1 MRTGHLIVAA
11 ATCAALTLSGCAAQP
26 EPSPYATA
34 AAADLQQTVLHVTE
48 AAGDGEYAAAST
60 RLDELEVA
68 AKVAHARGELTAARR
83 DSILAAIALVRA
95 DLERLIAEAEAK
107 AAAEQKK
114 AEEEAREAAEAKA
127 AEEARQAAEAEAE
140 AEREAAEQAAQQE
153 AAGDSGDTGDTD
165 DSDDGNGKASDDKGS
180 GNGKGKGKGKGKG

>member
-68 AKVAHARGELTAARR
+68 AKVAHARGELTEARR

-95 DLERLIAEAEAK
+95 DLERLIAAAEAK
-107 AAAEQKK
+107 ADAEQRK
-114 AEEEAREAAEAKA
+114 AEEEAREVAEAKA
-127 AEEARQAAEAEAE
+127 ADEARQAAEAEAE
-140 AEREAAEQAAQQE
+140 RAAAEQAAQQE
-153 AAGDSGDTGDTD
+153 AAGDTD
-165 DSDDGNGKASDDKGS
+165 DSDASDDGNGKGSDKGN